1 MIISTLRMEAS
12 KTITTTTTMATT
24 MLPRSTIATM
34 QTTAAITIILCQD
47 SIAPLPLG

>member
-12 KTITTTTTMATT
+12 TTIATTMATT